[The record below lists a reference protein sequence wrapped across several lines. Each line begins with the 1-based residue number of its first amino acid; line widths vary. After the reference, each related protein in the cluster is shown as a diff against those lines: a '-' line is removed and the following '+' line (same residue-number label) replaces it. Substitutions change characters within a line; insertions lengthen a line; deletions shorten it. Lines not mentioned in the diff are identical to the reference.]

1 MSEDKIEKS
10 IMQLVFLTR
19 GIRVAT
25 VSILGCF
32 LTVICIVLVVDVSE
46 RVYGREQLQ
55 DTTKFDLIGVLL
67 ASSAFLTTVGAG
79 LSAWFVIDATARY
92 KQLIDTVG
100 EYKQL
105 SVDDEEGNLKQ

>member
-1 MSEDKIEKS
+1 MSEDKIEKQ
-10 IMQLVFLTR
+10 IIQLEFLTR
-19 GIRVAT
+19 GIRVAA

-79 LSAWFVIDATARY
+79 LSAWFVIDAAVRY
-92 KQLIDTVG
+92 KPLIDTVD
-100 EYKQL
+100 ESKRL
-105 SVDDEEGNLKQ
+105 SVNDEERN

>member
-1 MSEDKIEKS
+1 MTWSFNQIEGDRNSDMYLSSNPKG
-10 IMQLVFLTR
+10 M
-19 GIRVAT
+19 
-25 VSILGCF
+25 
-32 LTVICIVLVVDVSE
+32 SE

-79 LSAWFVIDATARY
+79 LSAWFVIDAAARY

-100 EYKQL
+100 EYKRL
-105 SVDDEEGNLKQ
+105 SVDDEEGN

>member
-1 MSEDKIEKS
+1 MSEDKIEKP
-10 IMQLVFLTR
+10 IIQLEFLTR
-19 GIRVAT
+19 GIRVAA

-79 LSAWFVIDATARY
+79 LSAWFVIDAAARY

-100 EYKQL
+100 EYKRL
-105 SVDDEEGNLKQ
+105 SVDDEEGN